1 MQLLF
6 VNEQFQQVLLWKRR
20 IESIIARLRKG
31 FIRLGDRFKEKW
43 EKKMKEELRKK
54 HRIKVKDFT
63 VVNEELKQNISAKS
77 QLRRYHD

>member
-6 VNEQFQQVLLWKRR
+6 VNEQLQQVLLWKRR

-43 EKKMKEELRKK
+43 EKKNERRVKKE
-54 HRIKVKDFT
+54 T
-63 VVNEELKQNISAKS
+63 QN
-77 QLRRYHD
+77 